1 MRVSGWGARFHS
13 IVGALTA
20 VRRSLQS
27 ETVTDSI
34 DDLAW
39 RVGGPQGSGVDTAAG
54 IFQRASA
61 LGGLNVFG
69 RREYYSNIM
78 GRHSYFDVRV
88 GHKPVHIHRDRVE
101 LLTTFES
108 ESLARHAIS
117 VVDGG
122 ALFYAAKDAEAEVA
136 GITYLDGRAKD
147 DLIAYLEERGLP
159 ATMAGVLEDA
169 RQRGV
174 QTYEADFDKIVELL
188 ADNLGIAQ
196 ALASR
201 TMNTLA
207 VAMSLA
213 LVEYQRKYVYEALA
227 KTWPGKQK
235 IIDLNIAA
243 VDLAYAF
250 VRDAYDT
257 SKFEHRLVPA
267 DSIKSRILLNGNQA
281 VAMGKIA
288 GGLTFQSYYPI
299 SPATDESVYLEAH
312 ETFPSKDGGEA
323 SVVVVQ
329 TEDEISAV
337 CMAAGAALTGA
348 RCSTAT
354 SGPGFALMI
363 EALGWVGNNE
373 VPLVVTL
380 YQRGGPSTG
389 LPTRNEQGDLL
400 MALNCGA
407 SDLPRIVLASSDLDE
422 AFYDA
427 ADAFNYAER
436 YQTIVVH
443 LMDKSLSS
451 KTMTVE
457 PYDLDKINIERGE
470 IASPDPESTLFER
483 FAVTES
489 GISPRPLQG
498 MKGGQ
503 HWLTGGEHTTVGR
516 VTEDPVVR
524 EAQMEKRMRKM
535 ETAAREIP
543 RHEKLRVYGDEDAEF
558 TIMSWGSNKGG
569 ILDAM
574 DRLAADGIAARL
586 VQVRIMSPFPVDE
599 LTELFATAKPLVD
612 VEANF
617 SGHHAQVLRQ
627 HTGIG
632 CDHLVVKYNGRPMSG
647 RELYE
652 AFRTIHSGTD
662 EKKIVIRNPNE

>member
-1 MRVSGWGARFHS
+1 MNNKN
-13 IVGALTA
+13 
-20 VRRSLQS
+20 
-27 ETVTDSI
+27 

-54 IFQRASA
+54 IFQRACA
-61 LGGLNVFG
+61 AGGLNVLG

-88 GHKPVHIHRDRVE
+88 AHRRVHVHRDRVQ

-108 ESLARHAIS
+108 ESLARHAVS
-117 VVDGG
+117 VVEGG

-136 GITYLDGRAKD
+136 GVTYLDPRAKQ
-147 DLIAYLEERGLP
+147 DLIAYLEGRGLP
-159 ATMAGVLEDA
+159 PTMAGVLEDA

-174 QTYEADFDKIVELL
+174 QTYEADYDQIVELL
-188 ADNLGIAQ
+188 ADNLGVAQ
-196 ALASR
+196 ALAAR

-213 LVEYQRKYVYEALA
+213 LVEYQRKYVYVALE
-227 KTWPGKQK
+227 KTWPGRQK
-235 IIDLNIAA
+235 IIDLNVAA

-250 VRDAYDT
+250 VRDTYDT
-257 SKFEHRLVPA
+257 SKFEYRLTPSEVKRP
-267 DSIKSRILLNGNQA
+267 RILLNGNQA

-288 GGLTFQSYYPI
+288 GGMTFQSYYPI

-312 ETFPSKDGGEA
+312 ATFPTSNGDEG
-323 SVVVVQ
+323 SVLVVQ

-348 RCSTAT
+348 RSATAT
-354 SGPGFALMI
+354 SGPGFALMA
-363 EALGWVGNNE
+363 EGLGWAGNNE

-389 LPTRNEQGDLL
+389 LPTRSEQGDLWF
-400 MALNCGA
+400 ALNAGH
-407 SDLPRIVLASSDLDE
+407 SEFPRIVLASGDLEE

-427 ADAFNYAER
+427 ADAFNYADR
-436 YQTIVVH
+436 YQTVVIH
-443 LMDKSLSS
+443 MLDKTLSS
-451 KTMTVE
+451 KTMTLP
-457 PYDLDKINIERGE
+457 PYDLEKITIDRGE
-470 IASPDPESTLFER
+470 IATPDPDTELFPR

-489 GISPRPLQG
+489 GISPRPLHGTPGG
-498 MKGGQ
+498 M
-503 HWLTGGEHTTVGR
+503 HWLTGGEHTPFGR

-543 RHEKLRVYGDEDAEF
+543 VDEKLRVYGDPDAAF
-558 TIMSWGSNKGG
+558 TILSWGSNKGG
-569 ILDAM
+569 IREAM
-574 DRLAADGIAARL
+574 EQLAAEGIAARL
-586 VQVRIMSPFPVDE
+586 VQVRLMSPFPTPE
-599 LTELFATAKPLVD
+599 LEELFASASPLVA

-617 SGHHAQVLRQ
+617 SGQLAQVLRQ
-627 HTGIG
+627 HTGIA

-647 RELYE
+647 RELHE
-652 AFRTIHSGTD
+652 AFESIHAGNAET
-662 EKKIVIRNPNE
+662 KIVLRNPNE

>member
-1 MRVSGWGARFHS
+1 
-13 IVGALTA
+13 
-20 VRRSLQS
+20 
-27 ETVTDSI
+27 VTTNKR

-54 IFQRASA
+54 IFQRACA

-88 GHKPVHIHRDRVE
+88 AHRPVHIHRDRVE

-108 ESLARHAIS
+108 ESLARHAVS
-117 VVDGG
+117 VIDGG
-122 ALFYAAKDAEAEVA
+122 ALFYAAKDVDAEVA
-136 GITYLDGRAKD
+136 DVTYLDERAKR
-147 DLIAYLEERGLP
+147 DLISYLEERDLP
-159 ATMAGVLEDA
+159 TTMAGLLEDA

-174 QTYEADFDKIVELL
+174 QTYEANYEQIVELL
-188 ADNLGIAQ
+188 ADNLGVAQ

-207 VAMSLA
+207 VSMSLA
-213 LVEYQRKYVYEALA
+213 LVEYKRKYLYAALE

-235 IIDLNIAA
+235 IIDLNVAA
-243 VDLAYAF
+243 VDLAYEF
-250 VRDAYDT
+250 VRDTYDT
-257 SKFEHRLVPA
+257 SEFAYRLEPTE
-267 DSIKSRILLNGNQA
+267 SQEPRILINGNQA

-288 GGLTFQSYYPI
+288 GGMTFQSYYPI

-312 ETFPSKDGGEA
+312 ETFPSRNGDEG
-323 SVVVVQ
+323 SVLVVQ

-348 RCSTAT
+348 RSATAT
-354 SGPGFALMI
+354 SGPGFALMA
-363 EALGWVGNNE
+363 EGLGWAGNNE

-389 LPTRNEQGDLL
+389 LPTRSEQGDLWF
-400 MALNCGA
+400 ALNAGH
-407 SDLPRIVLASSDLDE
+407 SEFPRIVLSSSDLDE
-422 AFYDA
+422 AFFDA

-436 YQTIVVH
+436 YQTVVIH
-443 LMDKSLSS
+443 MLDKSLSS
-451 KTMTVE
+451 KTMTVA
-457 PYDLDKINIERGE
+457 PYDLDRITIERGDV
-470 IASPDPESTLFER
+470 AAPDPETELFPR
-483 FAVTES
+483 FAVTDS
-489 GISPRPLQG
+489 GVSPRPLHGTPGG
-498 MKGGQ
+498 M
-503 HWLTGGEHTTVGR
+503 HWLTGGEHTVYGR

-543 RHEKLRVYGDEDAEF
+543 RDEKLRVYGDPEAAF
-558 TIMSWGSNKGG
+558 TVMSWGSNKGG
-569 ILDAM
+569 ILDAIE
-574 DRLAADGIAARL
+574 RLAEDGIAARL
-586 VQVRIMSPFPVDE
+586 VHVRILSPFPTSE
-599 LTELFATAKPLVD
+599 LEELFASTAPLVA

-617 SGHHAQVLRQ
+617 SGQLAQVLRQ

-632 CDHLVVKYNGRPMSG
+632 ADHLVVKYNGRPMSG

-652 AFRTIHSGTD
+652 AFKTIHAGTD